1 MDSAIFENNLILGDV
16 LKLEMS
22 SEYKVICKYSLIYR

>member
-16 LKLEMS
+16 LKLEMNG
-22 SEYKVICKYSLIYR
+22 EYKVICIIKLNQ

>member
-22 SEYKVICKYSLIYR
+22 GEYKIICKK